1 MSEINDGQFDYDD
14 WVQDALRGVLR
25 RALET
30 LAASQAPAEHHF
42 YVNFRTT
49 DPDVGVPGFLRAQ
62 YPEEITVV
70 LQHQFE
76 DLCVDESGF
85 EVTLSFSGQR
95 HRLVVP
101 FSAVTSF
108 ADPSV
113 NFGLQMGPQTM
124 DVLDVDTGNDSRPFQ
139 ETAGPQGMGEKVR
152 EISESTSGRN
162 IQTGSETG
170 EDAGEDG
177 SQDSNDRD
185 GGTPDGGA
193 DVISIEA
200 FRNK

>member
-1 MSEINDGQFDYDD
+1 MSENSNGQFDYDD

-30 LAASQAPAEHHF
+30 LVASRDPGKHHF
-42 YVNFRTT
+42 YVNFQTT
-49 DPDVGVPGFLRAQ
+49 HPGVSVPGFLRAQ

-76 DLCVDESGF
+76 DLYVDEIGF
-85 EVTLSFSGQR
+85 QVTLSFSGQR
-95 HRLVVP
+95 HRLVIP

-113 NFGLQMGPQTM
+113 EFGLQLNQQPMPEF
-124 DVLDVDTGNDSRPFQ
+124 DIEIDDDRPDFQ
-139 ETAGPQGMGEKVR
+139 ATARPQGAGDKV
-152 EISESTSGRN
+152 SEFSGSTPGRN
-162 IQTGSETG
+162 DQIRAKTYE
-170 EDAGEDG
+170 EAGQDDG
-177 SQDSNDRD
+177 KR
-185 GGTPDGGA
+185 DGGA
-193 DVISIEA
+193 DVISIDA

>member
-1 MSEINDGQFDYDD
+1 MSEKNNDQFDYDE

-30 LAASQAPAEHHF
+30 LAASQELGEHHF
-42 YVNFRTT
+42 YVNFQTAH
-49 DPDVGVPGFLRAQ
+49 PDVSVPGFLRAQ

-76 DLCVDESGF
+76 NLHVDEIGF

-95 HRLVVP
+95 HRLIVP
-101 FSAVTSF
+101 FAAVTSF

-113 NFGLQMGPQTM
+113 NFALQMGQQAMT
-124 DVLDVDTGNDSRPFQ
+124 VLDIESGDARPGFQ
-139 ETAGPQGMGEKVR
+139 ETAHSQGPEDKVSELPESAQGP
-152 EISESTSGRN
+152 N
-162 IQTGSETG
+162 IETG
-170 EDAGEDG
+170 AKTGREDG
-177 SQDSNDRD
+177 QDGSTR
-185 GGTPDGGA
+185 DGGA

-200 FRNK
+200 FRKK

>member
-1 MSEINDGQFDYDD
+1 MSGINKDRFTYNA
-14 WVQDALRGVLR
+14 WIHDALRGVLR

-30 LAASQAPAEHHF
+30 LVVAQEPGEHHF

-49 DPDVGVPGFLRAQ
+49 DPNVSIPGFLKAQ

-76 DLCVDESGF
+76 DLFVDESGF

-101 FSAVTSF
+101 FAAVTSF

-113 NFGLQMGPQTM
+113 DFSLQVGPQTM
-124 DVLDVDTGNDSRPFQ
+124 GELDAEASDGMHDNLRTIAPSDNFGKASELGENTTKRTDQAAEGSSL
-139 ETAGPQGMGEKVR
+139 EDQGDGE
-152 EISESTSGRN
+152 
-162 IQTGSETG
+162 
-170 EDAGEDG
+170 
-177 SQDSNDRD
+177 RD
-185 GGTPDGGA
+185 ENAPDGGA

>member
-1 MSEINDGQFDYDD
+1 MSERNDGQFDYDD
-14 WVQDALRGVLR
+14 WVQDALCGVLR

-30 LAASQAPAEHHF
+30 LAASRAPGEHHF

-76 DLCVDESGF
+76 DLYVDEIGF
-85 EVTLSFSGQR
+85 EVTLSFSGQH

-101 FSAVTSF
+101 FTAVTSF

-124 DVLDVDTGNDSRPFQ
+124 NVLDVDTGDDSSTLQ
-139 ETAGPQGMGEKVR
+139 ETDAPQKMGGKVG
-152 EISESTSGRN
+152 EFSDSNSSRN
-162 IQTGSETG
+162 IQTGAETE
-170 EDAGEDG
+170 EDAGEDAG
-177 SQDSNDRD
+177 QDNGDRD

-193 DVISIEA
+193 DVINIEA

>member
-1 MSEINDGQFDYDD
+1 MSEKNNGQFDYDD

-25 RALET
+25 QALET
-30 LAASQAPAEHHF
+30 LAASQEPGEHHF
-42 YVNFRTT
+42 YINFQTT
-49 DPDVGVPGFLRAQ
+49 HSGVSVPGFLRAQ
-62 YPEEITVV
+62 YPEEVTIV

-76 DLCVDESGF
+76 DLYVEESGF

-101 FSAVTSF
+101 FTAVTSF

-113 NFGLQMGPQTM
+113 NFGLQLGQQTM
-124 DVLDVDTGNDSRPFQ
+124 TELDIETDDDRPGFQ
-139 ETAGPQGMGEKVR
+139 KTARPQGAGDKV
-152 EISESTSGRN
+152 SELSENTQGQN
-162 IQTGSETG
+162 KQTGAETEG
-170 EDAGEDG
+170 GAGQDG
-177 SQDSNDRD
+177 DTR
-185 GGTPDGGA
+185 DGGA